1 MKFLD
6 NWCNLCY
13 TMLGGLFMERI
24 ALQKLIDWNNNK
36 RKKPLIIWGA
46 RQVGKTYLAKEL
58 FAEKYYKISYIYI
71 DCKKEDE
78 IREFCSNTANAE
90 KIIEYISLRK
100 GKQIN
105 KKTLLIFD
113 EVQECPNI
121 ISALKYFCQ
130 DYREIPV
137 IATGSMVRIKLQR
150 ETHKRGSKENNKFL
164 FPVGKINQI
173 TIYPMTFDEF
183 LMNSN
188 KMLYDTIKNAYESKH
203 LLDFQIH
210 ELAMEQVYKY
220 LLVGG
225 MPEAVEAYIDDGNLL
240 EAREILKVLY
250 DNYLSDMEL
259 YQASQEAVLRSRLL
273 FQNIYRELN
282 KESKNFSP
290 GLIEEKSKTRD
301 YATSVQW
308 LTMAH
313 IVNQSFQ
320 LKEHITTPLMP
331 DSESNFRLFLGDIGM
346 FSYQSGINAASFVS
360 NERDNTLSGIFFE
373 NFVANELIAKE
384 HKLFYWRGKLSS
396 ELEFIIESNNKLYPI
411 DVKKG
416 RGTLN
421 SLEKFSNHNKFEYAI
436 KVSKNNYGYNPDQK
450 LLTIPFYFIPFVAQ
464 DLANGTMEI

>member
-1 MKFLD
+1 
-6 NWCNLCY
+6 
-13 TMLGGLFMERI
+13 MERI
-24 ALQKLIDWNNNK
+24 ALQKLIDWDKDK
-36 RKKPLIIWGA
+36 RKKPLIVWGA
-46 RQVGKTYLAKEL
+46 RQVGKTYLVKEI
-58 FAEKYYKISYIYI
+58 FAETYYKNNYIYI

-78 IREFCSNTANAE
+78 IREFCSETANAE

-105 KKTLLIFD
+105 EKTLLIFD

-121 ISALKYFCQ
+121 ISSLKYFCQ

-150 ETHKRGSKENNKFL
+150 ETHKRGPNENDKFL

-173 TIYPMTFDEF
+173 TVYSMTFDEF

-188 KMLYDTIKNAYESKH
+188 KILYNAIKKAYEDKQP
-203 LLDFQIH
+203 LDSQIH
-210 ELAMEQVYKY
+210 ELALEQVYKY
-220 LLVGG
+220 LLIGG
-225 MPEAVEAYIDDGNLL
+225 MPEAVEAYIEDNNLL
-240 EAREILKVLY
+240 ESREILKVLY
-250 DNYLSDMEL
+250 DNYLADMEL
-259 YQASQEAVLRSRLL
+259 YQASQEAVLRSRVL
-273 FQNIYRELN
+273 FQNIYKELN

-301 YATSVQW
+301 FATSIQW

-320 LKEHITTPLMP
+320 LKEHITMPLIP

-346 FSYQSGINAASFVS
+346 FSYQSGINAASFIS
-360 NERDNTLSGIFFE
+360 SERENTLSGIFFE

-384 HKLFYWRGKLSS
+384 HKLFYWRGKSS
-396 ELEFIIESNNKLYPI
+396 AELEFIIESDNKLYPI

-436 KVSKNNYGYNPDQK
+436 KVSKNNYGYNPEQK
-450 LLTIPFYFIPFVAQ
+450 LLTVPSYFIPFVSK
-464 DLANGTMEI
+464 DLADGTMTTITSGHQP

>member
-1 MKFLD
+1 M
-6 NWCNLCY
+6 
-13 TMLGGLFMERI
+13 I
-24 ALQKLIDWNNNK
+24 V
-36 RKKPLIIWGA
+36 WGA
-46 RQVGKTYLAKEL
+46 RQVGKTYLVKEI
-58 FAEKYYKISYIYI
+58 FAETYYKNNYIYI

-78 IREFCSNTANAE
+78 IREFCSETANAE

-105 KKTLLIFD
+105 EKTLLIFD

-121 ISALKYFCQ
+121 ISSLKYFCQ
-130 DYREIPV
+130 DYREISV

-150 ETHKRGSKENNKFL
+150 ETHKRGSNENDKFL

-173 TIYPMTFDEF
+173 TVYSMTFDEF

-188 KMLYDTIKNAYESKH
+188 KILYNAIKKAYEDKQP
-203 LLDFQIH
+203 LDIQIH
-210 ELAMEQVYKY
+210 ELALEQVYKY
-220 LLVGG
+220 LLIGG
-225 MPEAVEAYIDDGNLL
+225 MPEAVEAYIEDNNLL
-240 EAREILKVLY
+240 ESREILKVLY
-250 DNYLSDMEL
+250 DNYLADMEL
-259 YQASQEAVLRSRLL
+259 YQASQEAVLRSRVL

-301 YATSVQW
+301 FATSIQW

-320 LKEHITTPLMP
+320 LKEHITMPLIP

-346 FSYQSGINAASFVS
+346 FSYQSGINAASFIS
-360 NERDNTLSGIFFE
+360 SERENTLSGIFFE

-384 HKLFYWRGKLSS
+384 HKLFYWRGKSS
-396 ELEFIIESNNKLYPI
+396 AELEFIIESDNKLYPI

-436 KVSKNNYGYNPDQK
+436 KVSKNNYGYNPEQK
-450 LLTIPFYFIPFVAQ
+450 LLTVPFYFIPFVSK
-464 DLANGTMEI
+464 DLADGTMTTITSGHQS

>member
-1 MKFLD
+1 
-6 NWCNLCY
+6 
-13 TMLGGLFMERI
+13 MERI
-24 ALQKLIDWNNNK
+24 AFEKLIDWNNNK
-36 RKKPLIIWGA
+36 RKKPLIVWGA
-46 RQVGKTYLAKEL
+46 RQVGKTYLVKEI
-58 FAEKYYKISYIYI
+58 FAETYYKNNYIYV

-78 IREFCSNTANAE
+78 IREFCSQTANAE

-100 GKQIN
+100 GKQISE
-105 KKTLLIFD
+105 KTLLIFD

-130 DYREIPV
+130 DFREVPV

-150 ETHKRGSKENNKFL
+150 ETHKRGFKDNDKFL
-164 FPVGKINQI
+164 FPVGKINQM

-183 LMNSN
+183 LLNSN
-188 KMLYDTIKNAYESKH
+188 EMLYNAIKTAYENKQP
-203 LLDFQIH
+203 LNTQIH

-225 MPEAVEAYIDDGNLL
+225 MPEAVEAYIDGNNLL
-240 EAREILKVLY
+240 EAREILKALY
-250 DNYLSDMEL
+250 DNYLADMEL
-259 YQASQEAVLRSRLL
+259 YQASREAILRSRVL

-301 YATSVQW
+301 FATSIQW

-313 IVNQSFQ
+313 VVNQSFQ
-320 LKEHITTPLMP
+320 LKEHITMPLMP
-331 DSESNFRLFLGDIGM
+331 DNESNFRLFLGDIGM
-346 FSYQSGINAASFVS
+346 FSYQSGINAASFIS
-360 NERDNTLSGIFFE
+360 SERENTLSGIFFE

-384 HKLFYWRGKLSS
+384 HKLFYWRGRTSS
-396 ELEFIIESNNKLYPI
+396 ELEFIIESGNKLYPI

-436 KVSKNNYGYNPDQK
+436 KVSRNNYGYNPEQR
-450 LLTIPFYFIPFVAQ
+450 LLTIPFYFIPFVAKE
-464 DLANGTMEI
+464 LAGGTMRI

>member
-1 MKFLD
+1 
-6 NWCNLCY
+6 
-13 TMLGGLFMERI
+13 MERI
-24 ALQKLIDWNNNK
+24 ALQKLIDWDKDK
-36 RKKPLIIWGA
+36 RKKPLIVWGA
-46 RQVGKTYLAKEL
+46 RQVGKTYLVKEI
-58 FAEKYYKISYIYI
+58 FAETYYKNNYIYI

-78 IREFCSNTANAE
+78 IREFCSETANAE

-105 KKTLLIFD
+105 EKTLLIFD

-121 ISALKYFCQ
+121 ISSLKYFCQ

-150 ETHKRGSKENNKFL
+150 ETHKRGPNENDKFL

-173 TIYPMTFDEF
+173 TVYSMTFDEF

-188 KMLYDTIKNAYESKH
+188 KILYNAIKKAYEDKQP
-203 LLDFQIH
+203 LDSQIH
-210 ELAMEQVYKY
+210 EQALEQVYKY
-220 LLVGG
+220 LLIGG
-225 MPEAVEAYIDDGNLL
+225 MPEAVEAYIEDNNLL
-240 EAREILKVLY
+240 ESREILKVLY
-250 DNYLSDMEL
+250 DNYLADMEL
-259 YQASQEAVLRSRLL
+259 YQASQEAVLRSRIL

-301 YATSVQW
+301 FATSIQW

-320 LKEHITTPLMP
+320 LKEHITMPLIP

-346 FSYQSGINAASFVS
+346 FSYQSGINAASFIS
-360 NERDNTLSGIFFE
+360 SERENTLSGIFFE

-384 HKLFYWRGKLSS
+384 HKLFYWRGKSS
-396 ELEFIIESNNKLYPI
+396 AELEFIIESDNKLYPI

-436 KVSKNNYGYNPDQK
+436 KVSKNNYGYNPEQK
-450 LLTIPFYFIPFVAQ
+450 LLTVPFYFIPFVSK
-464 DLANGTMEI
+464 DLADGTMTTITSGHQS

>member
-1 MKFLD
+1 
-6 NWCNLCY
+6 
-13 TMLGGLFMERI
+13 MERI
-24 ALQKLIDWNNNK
+24 ALQKMIDWNDSK
-36 RKKPLIIWGA
+36 RKKPLIVWGA
-46 RQVGKTYLAKEL
+46 RQVGKTYLVKEI
-58 FAEKYYKISYIYI
+58 FAETYYKDNYIYI

-78 IREFCSNTANAE
+78 IREFCSGTANAE

-105 KKTLLIFD
+105 EKTLLIFD

-121 ISALKYFCQ
+121 ISSLKYFCQ
-130 DYREIPV
+130 DFRKIPV

-150 ETHKRGSKENNKFL
+150 ETRKRGAKEGDKFL

-188 KMLYDTIKNAYESKH
+188 EMLYNTVKKAYEAKQP
-203 LLDFQIH
+203 LDSHIH
-210 ELAMEQVYKY
+210 ELVMEQVYKY
-220 LLVGG
+220 LLIGG
-225 MPEAVEAYIDDGNLL
+225 MPEAVEAYIDGENLL
-240 EAREILKVLY
+240 EVREILKVLY

-259 YQASQEAVLRSRLL
+259 YQASQEAVLRSRVL

-290 GLIEEKSKTRD
+290 GLIEEKSRVRD
-301 YATSVQW
+301 FATSIQW

-320 LKEHITTPLMP
+320 LKEHITMPLMP

-360 NERDNTLSGIFFE
+360 SERENTLSGIFFE
-373 NFVANELIAKE
+373 NFIANELIAKG
-384 HKLFYWRGKLSS
+384 HNLFYWRGKASS
-396 ELEFIIESNNKLYPI
+396 ELEFIVESDNKLYPI

-421 SLEKFSNHNKFEYAI
+421 SLEKFSNHNRFEYAI
-436 KVSKNNYGYNPDQK
+436 KVSKNNYGYNSEQK
-450 LLTIPFYFIPFVAQ
+450 LLTIPFYFIPFVAK
-464 DLANGTMEI
+464 DLAEGTMGI

>member
-1 MKFLD
+1 M
-6 NWCNLCY
+6 
-13 TMLGGLFMERI
+13 I
-24 ALQKLIDWNNNK
+24 V
-36 RKKPLIIWGA
+36 WGA
-46 RQVGKTYLAKEL
+46 RQVGKTYLILEL
-58 FAEKYYKISYIYI
+58 FAKKYYPNRYVYV

-78 IREFCSNTANAE
+78 IRDFCSGTANAE

-100 GKQIN
+100 GQQIN
-105 KKTLLIFD
+105 EQTLLIFD

-121 ISALKYFCQ
+121 LSSLKYFCQ

-150 ETHKRGSKENNKFL
+150 ETHKRGARDNDKFL
-164 FPVGKINQI
+164 FPVGKINQM
-173 TIYPMTFDEF
+173 TVYPMTFDEF

-188 KMLYDTIKNAYESKH
+188 QMLFDAVRNAYERRQP
-203 LLDFQIH
+203 LERQIH
-210 ELAMEQVYKY
+210 ELAMEHVYKY

-225 MPEAVEAYIDDGNLL
+225 MPEAVEAYIDGGSLL
-240 EAREILKVLY
+240 ESREILKVLY
-250 DNYLSDMEL
+250 DNYLADMEL
-259 YQASQEAVLRSRLL
+259 YQASQESVLRSRAL

-282 KESKNFSP
+282 RESKNFSP

-301 YATSVQW
+301 YATSIQW

-313 IVNQSFQ
+313 VVNQSFQ
-320 LKEHITTPLMP
+320 LKEHVTMPLMP
-331 DSESNFRLFLGDIGM
+331 DSDSSFRLFLGDIGM

-360 NERDNTLSGIFFE
+360 SERENTLSGIFFE

-384 HKLFYWRGKLSS
+384 HKLFYWRGKSS
-396 ELEFIIESNNKLYPI
+396 AELEFIVESDNRLYPI

-436 KVSKNNYGYNPDQK
+436 KVSKNNYGYDREQK
-450 LLTIPFYFIPFVAQ
+450 LLTIPLYFIPFVAK
-464 DLANGTMEI
+464 DLSDGKMRV

>member
-1 MKFLD
+1 
-6 NWCNLCY
+6 
-13 TMLGGLFMERI
+13 MERI
-24 ALQKLIDWNNNK
+24 ALQKLIDWDKDK
-36 RKKPLIIWGA
+36 RKKPLIVWGA
-46 RQVGKTYLAKEL
+46 RQVGKTYLVKEI
-58 FAEKYYKISYIYI
+58 FAETYYKNNYIYI

-78 IREFCSNTANAE
+78 IREFCSETANAE

-105 KKTLLIFD
+105 EKTLLIFD

-121 ISALKYFCQ
+121 ISSLKYFCQ

-150 ETHKRGSKENNKFL
+150 ETHKRGSNENDKFL

-173 TIYPMTFDEF
+173 TVYSMTFDEF

-188 KMLYDTIKNAYESKH
+188 KILYNAIKKAYKDKQP
-203 LLDFQIH
+203 LDIQIH
-210 ELAMEQVYKY
+210 ELALEQVYKY
-220 LLVGG
+220 LLIGG
-225 MPEAVEAYIDDGNLL
+225 MPEAVEAYIEDNNLL
-240 EAREILKVLY
+240 ESREILKVLY
-250 DNYLSDMEL
+250 DNYLADMEL
-259 YQASQEAVLRSRLL
+259 YQASQEAVLRSRVL

-301 YATSVQW
+301 FATSIQW

-320 LKEHITTPLMP
+320 LKEHITMPLIP

-346 FSYQSGINAASFVS
+346 FSYQSGINAASFIS
-360 NERDNTLSGIFFE
+360 SERENTLSGIFFE

-384 HKLFYWRGKLSS
+384 HKLFYWRGKSS
-396 ELEFIIESNNKLYPI
+396 AELEFIIESDNKLYPI

-436 KVSKNNYGYNPDQK
+436 KVSKNNYGYNPEQK
-450 LLTIPFYFIPFVAQ
+450 LLTVPFYFIPFVSK
-464 DLANGTMEI
+464 DLADGTMTTITSGHQS

>member
-1 MKFLD
+1 M
-6 NWCNLCY
+6 
-13 TMLGGLFMERI
+13 I
-24 ALQKLIDWNNNK
+24 V
-36 RKKPLIIWGA
+36 WGA
-46 RQVGKTYLAKEL
+46 RQVGKTYLILEL
-58 FAEKYYKISYIYI
+58 FAKKYYPNRYIYV

-78 IREFCSNTANAE
+78 IRDFCSGTANAE

-100 GKQIN
+100 GQQLN
-105 KKTLLIFD
+105 EQTLLIFD

-121 ISALKYFCQ
+121 LSSLKYFCQ

-150 ETHKRGSKENNKFL
+150 ETHKRGARDNDKFL
-164 FPVGKINQI
+164 FPVGKINQM
-173 TIYPMTFDEF
+173 TVYPMTFDEF

-188 KMLYDTIKNAYESKH
+188 QMLFDAVQNAYERRQP
-203 LLDFQIH
+203 LERQIH
-210 ELAMEQVYKY
+210 ELVLEHVYKY

-225 MPEAVEAYIDDGNLL
+225 MPEAVEAYIDGGSLL
-240 EAREILKVLY
+240 ESREILKVLY
-250 DNYLSDMEL
+250 DNYLADMEL
-259 YQASQEAVLRSRLL
+259 YQASQESVLRSRAL

-282 KESKNFSP
+282 RESKNFSP

-301 YATSVQW
+301 YATSIQW

-313 IVNQSFQ
+313 VVNQSFQ
-320 LKEHITTPLMP
+320 LKEHVTMPLMP
-331 DSESNFRLFLGDIGM
+331 DSDSSFRLFLGDIGM

-360 NERDNTLSGIFFE
+360 SERENTLSGIFFE

-384 HKLFYWRGKLSS
+384 HKLFYWRGKSS
-396 ELEFIIESNNKLYPI
+396 AELEFIVESDNRLYPI

-436 KVSKNNYGYNPDQK
+436 KVSKNNYGYDREQK
-450 LLTIPFYFIPFVAQ
+450 LLTIPLYFIPFVAK
-464 DLANGTMEI
+464 DLADGKMRA